1 MGGLFSVWIRYHTMM
16 GFYFVMLL
24 VVLKFVL
31 QHFGASFH
39 IHYFQVVM
47 GVSYKNICETNSD
60 MFVFLPFGCR
70 ISCLGGNLMFK

>member
-47 GVSYKNICETNSD
+47 GVSLLSSKNLSVKQTLICLFFFPLD
-60 MFVFLPFGCR
+60 AGYLVWVA
-70 ISCLGGNLMFK
+70 I